1 MSENT
6 SLIFGIGNPLIDVV
20 INATDEDLVSLEL
33 EKGTMELV
41 DEKRQQ
47 QLISYFKDKTPQYFP
62 GGSAPNTILACTG
75 LGIKSHIS
83 GKIGMDDLGNKYM
96 KRVNEYGVDS
106 GLVRTDGR
114 TGSSIIL
121 VTPDGE
127 RTMNTNLGLCQ
138 EYCSDDI
145 DEEKL
150 SRSKFLYFTGYM
162 WDTDSQKSA
171 IKKAIRIAHDN
182 NVKVVFDVAD
192 PFAVSRNRDSFLK
205 IINQEIDIIF
215 ANQSE
220 IQILM
225 ESENLDFCIDNLMKI
240 VNWGGIKLG
249 KKGSLIFKNDE
260 KYVIKPSPVHA
271 LDSTGA
277 GDMYAAGFLTSL
289 AKGKEYGNVGQ
300 IAVHLAE
307 EVIQIQGAQFKKDAI
322 MNLAKKIL

>member
-1 MSENT
+1 MC
-6 SLIFGIGNPLIDVV
+6 I
-20 INATDEDLVSLEL
+20 
-33 EKGTMELV
+33 
-41 DEKRQQ
+41 R
-47 QLISYFKDKTPQYFP
+47 
-62 GGSAPNTILACTG
+62 
-75 LGIKSHIS
+75 
-83 GKIGMDDLGNKYM
+83 
-96 KRVNEYGVDS
+96 DS
-106 GLVRTDGR
+106 
-114 TGSSIIL
+114 
-121 VTPDGE
+121 
-127 RTMNTNLGLCQ
+127 
-138 EYCSDDI
+138 
-145 DEEKL
+145 
-150 SRSKFLYFTGYM
+150 
-162 WDTDSQKSA
+162 
-171 IKKAIRIAHDN
+171 DN

-249 KKGSLIFKNDE
+249 KKGSLIFKNSE
-260 KYVIKPSPVHA
+260 KHVIKPCPVHA

-307 EVIQIQGAQFKKDAI
+307 EVIKIQGAQFEKDSI
-322 MNLAKKIL
+322 MDLAKKIL